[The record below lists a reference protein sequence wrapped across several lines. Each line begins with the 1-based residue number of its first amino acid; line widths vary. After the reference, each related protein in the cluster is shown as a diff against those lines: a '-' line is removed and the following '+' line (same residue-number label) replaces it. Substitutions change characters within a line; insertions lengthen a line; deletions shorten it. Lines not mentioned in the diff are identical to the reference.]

1 MGKMFTVME
10 MEDVAAVSFLRGLK
24 RTGGEMVGLNYT
36 EDATDKTD
44 SEKWKLVLLRPL
56 KSDAHTAILM

>member
-1 MGKMFTVME
+1 
-10 MEDVAAVSFLRGLK
+10 
-24 RTGGEMVGLNYT
+24 MVGLNYT

>member
-1 MGKMFTVME
+1 MFTVME

-36 EDATDKTD
+36 EDAADKNTD